1 MRDSCLL
8 GLQGTKLRSNE
19 EIQKHNS
26 LDKVGNWLV
35 ATGASWGGWGPQSD
49 ARQRLGAVGSF
60 RVHKSYYAIT
70 RQITKCNRHNNSDR
84 EQLRRHA
91 DWKHNNSSD
100 SNQPVNVEMSQ
111 TLFFSVICSA
121 KCAVLQSC
129 MLHCC
134 TPLQFTNMKSAHI
147 IEHVNDFLFSHNRIL
162 LLETYKRRILSSAGL
177 ESKLESGQREQ
188 LGAETR
194 AKWIT
199 TKPRE
204 PGPWCVGWAQLL
216 ITSSSLCYQNFLPI
230 RHGKSKC

>member
-1 MRDSCLL
+1 MRDSSLL

-26 LDKVGNWLV
+26 LDKVGHWLV

-49 ARQRLGAVGSF
+49 DRQRLGAVGSF

-121 KCAVLQSC
+121 ICAA
-129 MLHCC
+129 LHAACC
-134 TPLQFTNMKSAHI
+134 IAAHLCSLPTWNLHI
-147 IEHVNDFLFSHNRIL
+147 SLSMWMISFFLTTEFYSL
-162 LLETYKRRILSSAGL
+162 RRIN
-177 ESKLESGQREQ
+177 
-188 LGAETR
+188 AEYW
-194 AKWIT
+194 A
-199 TKPRE
+199 PR
-204 PGPWCVGWAQLL
+204 VLKA
-216 ITSSSLCYQNFLPI
+216 N
-230 RHGKSKC
+230 